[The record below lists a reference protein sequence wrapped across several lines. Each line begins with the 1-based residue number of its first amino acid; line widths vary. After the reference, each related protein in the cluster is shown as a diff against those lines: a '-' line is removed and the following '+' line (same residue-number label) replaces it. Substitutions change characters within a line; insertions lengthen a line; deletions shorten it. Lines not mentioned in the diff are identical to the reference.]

1 MKALKPYI
9 YIYIYDLMLSI
20 DSDLWIMKSIDI
32 KLIPL
37 GLWQLKIEFE
47 DDILM
52 IYSLSGLM
60 GRMNLISLLN
70 V

>member
-1 MKALKPYI
+1 
-9 YIYIYDLMLSI
+9 MLSI

-60 GRMNLISLLN
+60 GRMNLISFLK